1 MATKIIMPKLGFDMS
16 SGKVVRWL
24 KKEGDVV
31 AKGEPVLEI
40 ETDKATVEVPADAD
54 GLLGKILITEGEVPV
69 GEAVGEIVGVGEKST
84 ATAELTTMAKQP
96 AVDAAAK
103 QPVVDAAAKPAQP
116 AMQSSAALTVAE
128 QGAER
133 SANTP
138 TDSKVHVEASPL
150 AKRMASEMGVDLSL
164 VKGSGPGGRITR
176 EDIEAYQAMPKKTV
190 ATPERA
196 APLPATAAPTGG
208 DKALSRMRQTIARRM
223 AESKG
228 PVPQFY
234 LTTDVDMAAGM
245 LVVNQLLEA
254 GTSEDLRPSPLSLVM
269 KACGLMLRKYPSLN
283 ASFGG
288 DKLLYHDFV
297 NISVAVAVEGGLL
310 TPVVADC
317 DRKSVAQIARDTR
330 AAAERAR
337 SGKLSPADLAPGTF
351 SVSNLGMFEIDHF
364 VAIVNPP
371 EAAILA
377 LGTAKEVPV
386 VENGQ
391 IRSSLRMKMTL
402 SADHRITDGAEAARF
417 LQEVKRLLQTP
428 MSLFL

>member
-1 MATKIIMPKLGFDMS
+1 VATKIIMPKLGFDMS

-54 GLLGKILITEGEVPV
+54 GLLGKILVTEGEVPV

-84 ATAELTTMAKQP
+84 ATAALTTMTKRP
-96 AVDAAAK
+96 A
-103 QPVVDAAAKPAQP
+103 VDAAAKPAQP
-116 AMQSSAALTVAE
+116 ATQSSAAMTAAE
-128 QGAER
+128 LGAER

-138 TDSKVHVEASPL
+138 AGSKVHVEASPL
-150 AKRMASEMGVDLSL
+150 AKRMASEMGIDLSL

-176 EDIEAYQAMPKKTV
+176 EDIEAFQAMPKKTA
-190 ATPERA
+190 ATPARA
-196 APLPATAAPTGG
+196 APVPATAAPAGG
-208 DKALSRMRQTIARRM
+208 DKPLSRMRQTIARRM

-317 DRKSVAQIARDTR
+317 DRKSVAQIARDTL
-330 AAAERAR
+330 AAAGRAR
-337 SGKLSPADLAPGTF
+337 AGKLSPADLAPGTF

-377 LGTAKEVPV
+377 LGTAKDVPV

-391 IRSSLRMKMTL
+391 IKSGFRMKMTL
-402 SADHRITDGAEAARF
+402 SADHRVTDGAEAARF

>member
-1 MATKIIMPKLGFDMS
+1 MPKLGFDMS
-16 SGKVVRWL
+16 SGKIVRWL

-40 ETDKATVEVPADAD
+40 ETDKATVEVQADVD
-54 GLLGKILITEGEVPV
+54 GLLGKILVAEGDVPV
-69 GEAVGEIVGVGEKST
+69 GESVGEIIGAGEKST
-84 ATAELTTMAKQP
+84 VPTATHKSTATGVPAAMDKESAIGTRVTPPSVATPAIATPTAAGQRAEH
-96 AVDAAAK
+96 
-103 QPVVDAAAKPAQP
+103 
-116 AMQSSAALTVAE
+116 
-128 QGAER
+128 
-133 SANTP
+133 SANKSP
-138 TDSKVHVEASPL
+138 AGNAHVEASPL
-150 AKRMASEMGVDLSL
+150 AKRMASEMGIDLSQ

-176 EDIEAYQAMPKKTV
+176 EDIEAFHATPKKT
-190 ATPERA
+190 A
-196 APLPATAAPTGG
+196 APPPGSTLSTVVTAAGPVAG
-208 DKALSRMRQTIARRM
+208 DKPLSRMRQTIARRM

-254 GTSEDLRPSPLSLVM
+254 GKSEDLRPSPLSLVM

-288 DKLLYHDFV
+288 DHLIHHDFV
-297 NISVAVAVEGGLL
+297 NISVAVAVDGGLL
-310 TPVVADC
+310 TPVVSDC
-317 DRKSVAQIARDTR
+317 DKKSVAQIARDTR

-337 SGKLSPADLAPGTF
+337 SGKLSAADLAPGTF

-377 LGTAKEVPV
+377 LGTAREVPV

-391 IRSSLRMKMTL
+391 IKAGLRMKMTL
-402 SADHRITDGAEAARF
+402 SADHRVTDGAEAARF
-417 LQEVKRLLQTP
+417 LQEFKHLLQTP

>member
-1 MATKIIMPKLGFDMS
+1 
-16 SGKVVRWL
+16 V
-24 KKEGDVV
+24 
-31 AKGEPVLEI
+31 
-40 ETDKATVEVPADAD
+40 
-54 GLLGKILITEGEVPV
+54 
-69 GEAVGEIVGVGEKST
+69 AVGGNLQI
-84 ATAELTTMAKQP
+84 
-96 AVDAAAK
+96 
-103 QPVVDAAAKPAQP
+103 
-116 AMQSSAALTVAE
+116 
-128 QGAER
+128 
-133 SANTP
+133 
-138 TDSKVHVEASPL
+138 EASPL
-150 AKRMASEMGVDLSL
+150 AKRMASEMGIDLAM

-176 EDIEAYQAMPKKTV
+176 EDIETFQATQAVPKKT
-190 ATPERA
+190 TPRSEAA
-196 APLPATAAPTGG
+196 APATATAAPAGG
-208 DKALSRMRQTIARRM
+208 DKPLSRMRQTIARRM

-228 PVPQFY
+228 PIPQFY

-254 GTSEDLRPSPLSLVM
+254 GKPEDLRPSPLSLVM

-288 DKLLYHDFV
+288 DKLILHDFV
-297 NISVAVAVEGGLL
+297 NISVAVAVEGGVL

-317 DRKSVAQIARDTR
+317 DKKSVAQIARDTR

-337 SGKLSPADLAPGTF
+337 AGKLSTSDLAQGTF

-391 IRSSLRMKMTL
+391 IKSGLRMKMTL
-402 SADHRITDGAEAARF
+402 SADHRVTDGAEAARF